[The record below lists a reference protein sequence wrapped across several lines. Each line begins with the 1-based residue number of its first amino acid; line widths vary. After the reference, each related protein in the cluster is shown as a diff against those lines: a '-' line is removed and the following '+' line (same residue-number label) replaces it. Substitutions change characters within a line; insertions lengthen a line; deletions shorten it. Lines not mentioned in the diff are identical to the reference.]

1 MRWMLEREDVGESV
15 CRGGILGDDMGLGK
29 TFQTIGLLKN
39 GISLRT
45 LILCP
50 PALIA
55 GWTEELKACGYA
67 VAVLLTASWSLPLT
81 TANTVFLTS
90 YSKAVLYKRFLTESA
105 FQRVILDEG
114 HVIRNGKNTARWVA
128 CMAIAKNAVC
138 RWILSATPVQNGY
151 SDWRNLCSWLLAD
164 TTLRDSFPLAQN
176 IMLRRTM
183 AQLRSQIEALPPF
196 PRFIEHKLSI
206 PAQTPEGRLF
216 RVLCDQVEHALESR
230 GISALIKLELWM
242 RIQQFIVHPQIYI
255 QAMRDKLRGAYTRP
269 DWTHG
274 TTKWTACFTQLNAA
288 IREMVPTIVFCNFRR
303 EMEIVQEAAEA
314 AGALV
319 FVIRGG
325 LGSEVVGEL
334 VDAAR
339 NAAAAQMKAVVV
351 VVQIVSGG
359 TGLNL
364 QFCRRIMFLSQHW
377 NPAVVH
383 QAVGRAVRIGQRFVV
398 DIHVFCI
405 VDDVMDN
412 IDRRMRQIHLSK
424 IHAARNVCFTLYEG
438 FSSSSSSDPV
448 SDPVSAEDEADEGKG
463 VEVEEGVVEDEAD
476 EDDPC

>member
-151 SDWRNLCSWLLAD
+151 SDWRNLCSWLLVQRVTD
-164 TTLRDSFPLAQN
+164 
-176 IMLRRTM
+176 
-183 AQLRSQIEALPPF
+183 
-196 PRFIEHKLSI
+196 
-206 PAQTPEGRLF
+206 RL
-216 RVLCDQVEHALESR
+216 LCDQRRR
-230 GISALIKLELWM
+230 GPPYPAAAPWP
-242 RIQQFIVHPQIYI
+242 QQHLV
-255 QAMRDKLRGAYTRP
+255 
-269 DWTHG
+269 
-274 TTKWTACFTQLNAA
+274 
-288 IREMVPTIVFCNFRR
+288 
-303 EMEIVQEAAEA
+303 A
-314 AGALV
+314 AGAVCPRPMATAMLHT
-319 FVIRGG
+319 
-325 LGSEVVGEL
+325 
-334 VDAAR
+334 
-339 NAAAAQMKAVVV
+339 
-351 VVQIVSGG
+351 SGG
-359 TGLNL
+359 KRSCKRL
-364 QFCRRIMFLSQHW
+364 
-377 NPAVVH
+377 PA
-383 QAVGRAVRIGQRFVV
+383 
-398 DIHVFCI
+398 
-405 VDDVMDN
+405 
-412 IDRRMRQIHLSK
+412 LK
-424 IHAARNVCFTLYEG
+424 I
-438 FSSSSSSDPV
+438 
-448 SDPVSAEDEADEGKG
+448 
-463 VEVEEGVVEDEAD
+463 
-476 EDDPC
+476 